1 VNTKS
6 GLSTKGFLLTAVLMV
21 AGAAF
26 AAPNKGS
33 LELPHPASVA
43 GKQLASGSYSLRWEG
58 TGDQVDLKIYQGK
71 NMVASVPAKVV
82 KLDHPTANNS
92 AVVTSS
98 SDGTYSLSQ
107 IRFGHKDYA
116 LEIVTDAAGSS
127 SGAGASR

>member
-1 VNTKS
+1 MNRKS
-6 GLSTKGFLLTAVLMV
+6 GLSAKGFLLTAVLMV

-33 LELPHPASVA
+33 LDLPHPASVA

-71 NMVASVPAKVV
+71 NVVVSVPAKVV

-92 AVVTSS
+92 AVVTSG

-107 IRFGHKDYA
+107 IRFGHKDFA
-116 LEIVTDAAGSS
+116 LEIVNDAAGSS